1 MATHLCA
8 WSQVTPTNVETE
20 VTVIPDDILTRTS
33 PERFLIPAEVPNVIW
48 KAALSTNLDKGRI
61 YTPSLEVKR
70 TIPYVIPQVH
80 DSITFPKGH
89 MAVDK
94 ELRPLALVPTEE
106 ISFFLTTTANVRC
119 YGLVSLGPPAL
130 PPAPAGDIRVVR
142 ATATVT
148 LTPNQWTSV
157 KIVPDVA
164 LEAGTYALIGFLPIS
179 ANLIAARAIISG
191 QVWRPGVPG
200 LAGSENA
207 VKNFERLYFTE
218 LQNYNMGT
226 FTHMTIPE
234 FQFLSSAADTSQV
247 VYLYLVKTA

>member
-8 WSQVTPTNVETE
+8 WSEVIPTNTETE
-20 VTVIPDDILTRTS
+20 VDVIPDDILTRTAD
-33 PERFLIPAEVPNVIW
+33 ERFMVPSEIPNVIW
-48 KAALSTNLDKGRI
+48 KAALSTNLEKARI

-80 DSITFPKGH
+80 DNDIFPVDRVC
-89 MAVDK
+89 VDK

-106 ISFFLTTTANVRC
+106 ISFYLTTTANVRC
-119 YGLVSLGPPAL
+119 YGLVSLGPPTL
-130 PPAPAGDIRVVR
+130 PPVPAGDIRVVR
-142 ATATVT
+142 ATGTKT

-164 LEAGTYALIGFLPIS
+164 LEAGTYALAGFIPIS
-179 ANLIAARAIISG
+179 DNCIAARAIISG

-200 LAGSENA
+200 LAGAERA
-207 VKNFERLYFTE
+207 VKNFERFYFTE
-218 LQNYNMGT
+218 LQNYLMGT